1 MKNMKLQLLGDLTAR
16 QFLRDYWHKKP
27 LLVRNAI
34 PGFTGLLSPAEMKD
48 LACSEGVESR
58 LVCGGKRW
66 SLDHGPFKPAN
77 FKKLPKREWTLLVQS
92 LDHHLASG
100 AELIEQF
107 TFIPRARLDDLM
119 VSYAV
124 PGGGV
129 GPHFDSYDVFLLQ
142 GMGHRRWRISAQENL
157 DLIEDLPLKIL
168 SHFEVEQEFV
178 LGPGDMLYLPPK
190 YAHDGIAEDECMTYS
205 IGFRAPAFQELG
217 ESFLN
222 FLHDELELPGR
233 YADPDLAPQKHSG
246 EIPKAMLAQIGEHLA
261 GIRWDDEL
269 VEAFAGRYFSE
280 PKPHVFFTPPE
291 KPLSAKAF
299 ATRLAKKGLALDA
312 KSRLLFAGTQ
322 FFING
327 EDLGATGPE
336 RRALMQLA
344 DTRALPPGDYGD
356 ALTGLFYDWYTAGWA
371 HV

>member
-1 MKNMKLQLLGDLTAR
+1 MKLQLLGGLTAR

-27 LLVRNAI
+27 LLVRNAV
-34 PGFTGLLSPAEMKD
+34 PGFAGLLSPAGMKD
-48 LACSEGVESR
+48 LACNGGVESR
-58 LVCGGKRW
+58 LVRGGRHW
-66 SLDHGPFKPAN
+66 SLGHGPFRPADFN
-77 FKKLPKREWTLLVQS
+77 KLPKRDWTLLVQS

-100 AELIEQF
+100 AALIEQF

-157 DLIEDLPLKIL
+157 DLVEGLPLKIL
-168 SHFEVEQEFV
+168 KHFEVEAEYL

-190 YAHDGIAEDECMTYS
+190 YAHDGVAEDECMTYS
-205 IGFRAPAFQELG
+205 IGFRAPSFQELG
-217 ESFLN
+217 EGFLN

-233 YADPDLAPQKHSG
+233 YADPALAPQKHSG
-246 EIPKAMLAQIGEHLA
+246 EIPGAMLAQIGERLES
-261 GIRWDDEL
+261 IRWDDDL
-269 VEAFAGRYFSE
+269 VEAFVGRYFSE
-280 PKPHVFFTPPE
+280 PKPEVFFDPPA
-291 KPLSAKAF
+291 KPMGEKAF
-299 ATRLAKKGLALDA
+299 ATRLAKRGIKLDA
-312 KSRLLFAGTQ
+312 KSRLLFSGTQ

-327 EDLGATGPE
+327 EDFGATGPE
-336 RRALMQLA
+336 RKALLDLA
-344 DTRALPPGDYGD
+344 DTRTLPPGEYGT
-356 ALTGLFYDWYTAGWA
+356 ALAGLFYDWYTAGWA